1 MELIERGAKVILG
14 PAVKHPEFRGSA
26 GVVVKFIKCRQSYD
40 VRLNDGRLYEAYA
53 ANVIR
58 HHG

>member
-14 PAVKHPEFRGSA
+14 PAVRHAEFNGAA

-40 VRLNDGRLYEAYA
+40 VRLDDGRLYEAHA
-53 ANVIR
+53 VNVIPA
-58 HHG
+58 